1 MIGLKGAL
9 SVRGKECFI
18 SPSSFTDSG
27 LGTRNSGLDFSFLD
41 ISSERITRQVLPQS
55 AALRGHHRGFRW
67 FGALARTSSVRCAEV
82 GFFGTGTELSFAD
95 APGLD
100 GQIKEF
106 VKLST
111 GYLREYLSLY

>member
-41 ISSERITRQVLPQS
+41 ISSAKTTRALLPQS
-55 AALRGHHRGFRW
+55 VALYGHTG
-67 FGALARTSSVRCAEV
+67 GVRCTDANFVSTLPEV
-82 GFFGTGTELSFAD
+82 GFFGTGS
-95 APGLD
+95 
-100 GQIKEF
+100 
-106 VKLST
+106 KLRLQMHQ
-111 GYLREYLSLY
+111 G